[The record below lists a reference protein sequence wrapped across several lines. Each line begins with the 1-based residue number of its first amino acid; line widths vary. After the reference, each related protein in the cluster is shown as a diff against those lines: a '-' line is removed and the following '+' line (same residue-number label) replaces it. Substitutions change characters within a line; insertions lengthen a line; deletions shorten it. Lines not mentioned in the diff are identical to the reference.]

1 MKKLSTQAQQELE
14 VLTQARRKVDRL
26 HSLVEQYAAM
36 KKGQD
41 AYAALIAR
49 AATELGRL
57 LLLNG
62 MGVMADSAN
71 QLAMLAKRG
80 GATQG
85 KIRGLR
91 EYVANL
97 RPAVERAE
105 KAVHEREA
113 SIGRVSERVVPQA
126 GENVKRET

>member
-1 MKKLSTQAQQELE
+1 MKHLSTQALQELE

-41 AYAALIAR
+41 AYAGMIAR
-49 AATELGRL
+49 TGTELSRL

-91 EYVANL
+91 EHVATL
-97 RPAVERAE
+97 RPAIERAE
-105 KAVHEREA
+105 RAVHEREA
-113 SIGRVSERVVPQA
+113 SIGRVSEPAVRPDE
-126 GENVKRET
+126 GSGGRET